1 VQTKY
6 GNVKSD
12 HVLFVGAGAFHSVK
26 PSDLLAELQGRL
38 PVRVG
43 LEGLTQKE
51 LVRILTEPKFNM
63 IRQNK
68 QMMATEGVEL
78 VIEEEAIHA
87 IARIAAELNHNV
99 ENIGARRLHTVLE
112 KVMEDISYNAHKYEG
127 QTVTI
132 KASDVENALGDMLK
146 RQDLYRHIL

>member
-1 VQTKY
+1 
-6 GNVKSD
+6 
-12 HVLFVGAGAFHSVK
+12 
-26 PSDLLAELQGRL
+26 
-38 PVRVG
+38 
-43 LEGLTQKE
+43 
-51 LVRILTEPKFNM
+51 VRILTEPKFNM

-78 VIEEEAIHA
+78 VIEEEAIHS